1 VHGFGGALWLRADRE
16 SAAKGI
22 VIRALR
28 TPATGK
34 GLAYFCQA
42 LRRIHHPAP
51 GLPGRLVAQVLR
63 MAAGQRGDPVA
74 ICILVK
80 SDDRRV
86 TGSTPSVRVVFAFG
100 QILV

>member
-1 VHGFGGALWLRADRE
+1 
-16 SAAKGI
+16 
-22 VIRALR
+22 
-28 TPATGK
+28 
-34 GLAYFCQA
+34 
-42 LRRIHHPAP
+42 
-51 GLPGRLVAQVLR
+51 

-74 ICILVK
+74 VRVLMK

>member
-1 VHGFGGALWLRADRE
+1 LSVDRE
-16 SAAKGI
+16 SGAKGI

-42 LRRIHHPAP
+42 LRRVKDPGP

-63 MAAGQRGDPVA
+63 MAAGQRDNPVSV
-74 ICILVK
+74 CVLLK
-80 SDDRRV
+80 SCDRRV
-86 TGSTPSVRVVFAFG
+86 TGSTPSVRVLFAFG